1 MGDEV
6 DLLERAI
13 GYTLGSLRLVS
24 RETLPRATPCRRWD
38 LGDLLGH
45 MDDSLLALSEAA
57 DIGVIAL
64 DPPSRS
70 DPADLVGALRERACH
85 LMGEWTS
92 AGDAGTI
99 SVAGSPLAAGLVA
112 GAGAVEVAVHGW
124 DVARA
129 CDADRP
135 IPRALARELLELVP
149 LFVSGA
155 DRPSRFAA
163 PVAVSPL
170 AGPGDRLLAFLGRD
184 PG

>member
-1 MGDEV
+1 MGDGL

-24 RETLPRATPCRRWD
+24 LDALPRATPCRLWD

-45 MDDSLLALSEAA
+45 LDDSLLALSEAA
-57 DIGVIAL
+57 DLGVVAL
-64 DPPSRS
+64 DPPGRA

-85 LMGEWTS
+85 LMGEWT
-92 AGDAGTI
+92 ATGGAGTI
-99 SVAGSPLAAGLVA
+99 SVAGSPLPGDLVA
-112 GAGAVEVAVHGW
+112 GAGAIEVAVHGW

-129 CDADRP
+129 CDTDRP
-135 IPRALARELLELVP
+135 IPRALARELLELSP

-155 DRPSRFAA
+155 DRPARFAA

-170 AGPGDRLLAFLGRD
+170 AGACDRLLAFLGRD